1 MDDRI
6 HLPADKVTAL
16 LKQDHFPVDD
26 DEEDDESENGQ
37 LREMIQQLSNPDSEL
52 ARRVEEISIGS
63 PAMREYDYRRQ
74 FDEEEEDDD
83 DEDDDEDDDDNDHDH
98 DEENDDNSN
107 NDEIIAILP
116 NVLDSAALERILN
129 SVRNL
134 RTLS

>member
-6 HLPADKVTAL
+6 LLPTDKVTAL
-16 LKQDHFPVDD
+16 LKQDHFPVAD

-37 LREMIQQLSNPDSEL
+37 LREMVQQLSNPDSVL

-74 FDEEEEDDD
+74 FDEEEDD
-83 DEDDDEDDDDNDHDH
+83 DEDDDEDGDDDHNHDH

-129 SVRNL
+129 SVKNL